1 MRGCCKLGLGPRT
14 WVKQFLKGCT
24 LTVRAFRKNIS
35 PLAQTQKRICMSLP
49 GWGKCPLEKQNLQV
63 CFYLKFRG
71 VNLQRGFPGDLVK
84 NLLAIQEMRVRS
96 LGWEG
101 PLDKEMT
108 TYSNILAQEMPWTQ
122 ESGGLQFMGCKES
135 DMSYRLNHH
144 HQICRWSRNCDGKWP
159 PKWLNDRKVG
169 PGMVISL

>member
-1 MRGCCKLGLGPRT
+1 MDTTERL
-14 WVKQFLKGCT
+14 
-24 LTVRAFRKNIS
+24 
-35 PLAQTQKRICMSLP
+35 
-49 GWGKCPLEKQNLQV
+49 LEKQNLQV

-108 TYSNILAQEMPWTQ
+108 TYSNILAQEMPWT
-122 ESGGLQFMGCKES
+122 EEPGGLQSTGWQSTLLFPWRKSVQTNPLKPRTANAADYGGS
-135 DMSYRLNHH
+135 RLGF
-144 HQICRWSRNCDGKWP
+144 WSP
-159 PKWLNDRKVG
+159 L
-169 PGMVISL
+169 